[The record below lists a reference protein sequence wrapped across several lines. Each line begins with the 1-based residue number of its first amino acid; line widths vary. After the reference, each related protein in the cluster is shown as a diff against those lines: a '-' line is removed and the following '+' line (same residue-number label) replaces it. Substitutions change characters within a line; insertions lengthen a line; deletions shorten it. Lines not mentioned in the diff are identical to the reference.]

1 MEVDPSDAAQLMTAA
16 VTGGDSLSVTGFN
29 LAPSPFLDCHW
40 GGATAQPGATLR
52 SFASPPPVCEDL
64 RVRTSPHYYT
74 HSTDTTPTT
83 RHTHTGL
90 THSRAM
96 RCTSPDFA

>member
-1 MEVDPSDAAQLMTAA
+1 VNGVEVDPSDAGQLMTAA

-40 GGATAQPGATLR
+40 GGATAQPGAALR

-64 RVRTSPHYYT
+64 RVRTSPLLIHHPLT
-74 HSTDTTPTT
+74 CNALHEPGLRLKIST
-83 RHTHTGL
+83 GMVVL
-90 THSRAM
+90 L
-96 RCTSPDFA
+96 